1 VVKAMA
7 AIGTPATVRGL
18 SSAIDDADPDKARV
32 AILGIEPV
40 AGISYAD
47 SRIHEEGR
55 EAWRR

>member
-1 VVKAMA
+1 MA

-32 AILGIEPV
+32 AILGIETV